1 MWKKR
6 FLFLKKCLPA
16 CLILLFIFTFPSL
29 FASADDNILD
39 CIENPEQCEGN
50 DFGNNEKDDAKE
62 NEKSA
67 VGVTAWDYT
76 RTIFALIFVVALLFG
91 LLKFI
96 NNRNR
101 QYDKNRLMKNMGGL
115 SLGQHKSI
123 QLVNVGNTYY
133 LIGVGEEIRL
143 LKEITD
149 EKEIATLVEY
159 YEEVDESLPTGLFNQ
174 LLTLITSRKNK
185 KVDQYNNRNNEPQDF
200 GNIFNTRLNEMKEE
214 RKRRLS
220 QMTEKERDQ
229 DE

>member
-6 FLFLKKCLPA
+6 FLFLNKRLLAGLFLLTILTLPSH
-16 CLILLFIFTFPSL
+16 FV
-29 FASADDNILD
+29 SADDNVLD
-39 CIENPEQCEGN
+39 CIKNPEQCEGN
-50 DFGNNEKDDAKE
+50 DFVDKEKSDTEE

-76 RTIFALIFVVALLFG
+76 RTIFALLFVVALLFG

-101 QYDKNRLMKNMGGL
+101 MYDKNRLMKNMGGL

-123 QLVNVGNTYY
+123 QLVHVGNTYY

-149 EKEIATLVEY
+149 EEEIATLVAY
-159 YEEVDESLPTGLFNQ
+159 YEEVDENLPTGTLNQ
-174 LLTLITSRKNK
+174 ILSMFTSRKNK
-185 KVDQYNNRNNEPQDF
+185 KGDKYDHRQNEPQDF
-200 GNIFNTRLNEMKEE
+200 GNIFNTRLDEMKEE

-220 QMTEKERDQ
+220 QMTEKERDE

>member
-1 MWKKR
+1 MRKKR
-6 FLFLKKCLPA
+6 FLFLRKCLPV
-16 CLILLFIFTFPSL
+16 CLFLLILFTLPSPPV
-29 FASADDNILD
+29 SADDNVLD
-39 CIENPEQCEGN
+39 CIKNPDQCEGN
-50 DFGNNEKDDAKE
+50 DFIDDNKETEENKDT
-62 NEKSA
+62 SA

-96 NNRNR
+96 NSRNR
-101 QYDKNRLMKNMGGL
+101 QFDKNRLMKNMGGL
-115 SLGQHKSI
+115 PLGQHKSI
-123 QLVNVGNTYY
+123 QLVHVGNTYY

-149 EKEIATLVEY
+149 EEEIATLIEY
-159 YEEVDESLPTGLFNQ
+159 YENVDESLPTGLFNQ
-174 LLTLITSRKNK
+174 IITMITSRKDKKSDKFTEANK
-185 KVDQYNNRNNEPQDF
+185 ETQDF

>member
-1 MWKKR
+1 MLG
-6 FLFLKKCLPA
+6 FIVLL
-16 CLILLFIFTFPSL
+16 LILPTQ
-29 FASADDNILD
+29 FAFANDNVLN
-39 CIENPEQCEGN
+39 CIENPDECKEDGS
-50 DFGNNEKDDAKE
+50 FIDDNKGGE
-62 NEKSA
+62 SESKPA

-76 RTIFALIFVVALLFG
+76 KTIFALIFVVALLFG

-96 NNRNR
+96 NSRNR
-101 QYDKNRLMKNMGGL
+101 LYDKNRLMKNMGGL

-123 QLVNVGNTYY
+123 QLVHIGNTYY

-149 EKEIATLVEY
+149 QEEIETLVQY
-159 YEEVDESLPTGLFNQ
+159 YEQADGEMPTGLLNGF
-174 LLTLITSRKNK
+174 LTKMMARKESKLNK
-185 KVDQYNNRNNEPQDF
+185 MHDNSKVPQDF
-200 GNIFNTRLNEMKEE
+200 SNIFNTRLDEMKEE